1 MMTDHR
7 YRIYDL
13 TEQHTLANNL
23 TLEQAVKVKQH
34 LQADVPHNTLEIEKY
49 VPYKPK
55 WTLNK

>member
-49 VPYKPK
+49 VPHKPK
-55 WTLNK
+55 